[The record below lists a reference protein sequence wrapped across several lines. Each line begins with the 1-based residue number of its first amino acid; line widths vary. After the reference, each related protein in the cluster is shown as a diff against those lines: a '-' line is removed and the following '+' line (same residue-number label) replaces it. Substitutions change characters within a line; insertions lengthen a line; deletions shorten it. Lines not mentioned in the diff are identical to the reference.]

1 MNQFNS
7 TDEAGHPQ
15 GMLRGG
21 SSFKSL
27 VFSALNLTCFLYVI
41 SVMIAASYYNWQY
54 TREHSFADWL
64 VFGEIAPTAKAFVW
78 PYFAAQ
84 RTKPQEIDRVVSALS
99 QRQINEMQIMSA
111 MRAVAAAL
119 QANYIINSRPQ
130 DSALTQ
136 EQVQKVI
143 DYATQSLRSADTTDE
158 EALNR
163 LYPEFGTRF
172 KRDFCGGQRLLIS
185 GLTSNSRGD
194 LVKSSDVDRAWKDWY
209 NPNRKQIEDAFNAA
223 LQ

>member
-1 MNQFNS
+1 
-7 TDEAGHPQ
+7 
-15 GMLRGG
+15 
-21 SSFKSL
+21 
-27 VFSALNLTCFLYVI
+27 
-41 SVMIAASYYNWQY
+41 
-54 TREHSFADWL
+54 
-64 VFGEIAPTAKAFVW
+64 
-78 PYFAAQ
+78 
-84 RTKPQEIDRVVSALS
+84 
-99 QRQINEMQIMSA
+99 

-143 DYATQSLRSADTTDE
+143 DYATQSLRSANTTDE